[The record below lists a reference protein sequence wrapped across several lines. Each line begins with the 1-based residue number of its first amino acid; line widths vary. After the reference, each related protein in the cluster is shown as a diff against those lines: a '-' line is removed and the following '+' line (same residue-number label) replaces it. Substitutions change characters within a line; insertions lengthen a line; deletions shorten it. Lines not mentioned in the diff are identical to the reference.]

1 MPARPLENL
10 MRNDLKVVSVFMVFI
25 FVLTAGMEIRPQEKV
40 VPVAPSVPPTQGNNQ
55 TQDLTTEEVLSKSG
69 YTNEGQSSEETFK
82 LDYKQVSMVKT
93 ELKWTDD
100 YGSNDNF
107 LLEVSLNG
115 DSLGSDQGTSGTLT
129 VQLKAGP
136 DENLAGNFTVTVT
149 CSSAPGVIGPS
160 PIDRDKGNSWDL
172 TATATHSQEGSP

>member
-25 FVLTAGMEIRPQEKV
+25 FVMTAGMEIRPGEKV
-40 VPVAPSVPPTQGNNQ
+40 VPIAPSVPPTHGNNQ
-55 TQDLTTEEVLSKSG
+55 TQELTTEEILSKSG
-69 YTNEGQSSEETFK
+69 NTNEGQSSQEDFV
-82 LDYKQVSMVKT
+82 LDFNLVTSVKA

-115 DSLGSDQGTSGTLT
+115 DRLGQDQGTSGTLT

-136 DENLAGNFTVTVT
+136 DENLAGNFTITIT
-149 CSSAPGVIGPS
+149 CTSAPGVIGPS

>member
-25 FVLTAGMEIRPQEKV
+25 FVMIAGMEIRPQDKV
-40 VPVAPSVPPTQGNNQ
+40 VPSVPPVLPNQGNNQ
-55 TQDLTTEEVLSKSG
+55 TQELTTEVVLSKSG
-69 YTNEGQSSEETFK
+69 YTNEGQSSQEDFV
-82 LDYKQVSMVKT
+82 LDFNLVTTVEA
-93 ELKWTDD
+93 ELKWADD

-115 DSLGSDQGTSGTLT
+115 DSLGQDQGTSGTLK
-129 VQLKAGP
+129 VQLKAGT
-136 DENLAGNFTVTVT
+136 DENLAGNFTIKIT
-149 CSSAPGVIGPS
+149 CKSAPGVVGPS

-172 TATATHSQEGSP
+172 TAMATHSQEGSP